1 MPQVSSSR
9 GLIAT
14 VGHSA
19 RAAVFPQHAPCRRK
33 YGVARRSFADA
44 GRSCPREPWRMPTD
58 ELTEREQAAALL
70 LAYGP
75 TNRDVAR
82 ELNVSVRTVE
92 SERARLMRKLGFA
105 RRAELVRWALE
116 RGLLH

>member
-1 MPQVSSSR
+1 MPGAAER
-9 GLIAT
+9 TT
-14 VGHSA
+14 V
-19 RAAVFPQHAPCRRK
+19 RDVPDDQ
-33 YGVARRSFADA
+33 
-44 GRSCPREPWRMPTD
+44 
-58 ELTEREQAAALL
+58 LTEREQAAALL
-70 LAYGP
+70 LAYGH

-82 ELNVSVRTVE
+82 ELNVSVRTAE